1 MDQNKIDSFQERLF
15 TELNAGMSCLTLE
28 LGYRLG
34 LIQAL
39 TGGEPVS
46 PAELAQQ
53 MGYDERYVREWLEC
67 LAAGEY
73 LDYDPAS
80 GRFSLPPEH
89 VAVLVDPDSPSS
101 AIGVVGWIPSFA
113 NILPQLIE
121 AFRTGGGVPYEAYG
135 LDMVTAQGLFTR
147 PMFMNDYVSTWI
159 PAMPDVERKLKAG
172 GRVAEVGC
180 GIGWSAIALAQ
191 GYANIQ
197 IDAIDPDKLSIQE
210 AQRNVQK
217 AGVSDRI
224 TLHLN
229 TIEEVPLQGPYDLI
243 TAFECLHDM
252 PYPIQVLSRM
262 RELLAPDGVALIA
275 DEAVGDTLEENTNFM
290 GHFFYN
296 FSVLHCL
303 PQAMVFPNAAGTG
316 TVIKSSTVNKYADEA
331 GFKNVTTLPIENP
344 QFRFYRLTR

>member
-15 TELNAGMSCLTLE
+15 TELNAGMSCLNLQ

-39 TGGEPVS
+39 AEADPVT
-46 PAELAQQ
+46 PTELAQQ
-53 MGYDERYVREWLEC
+53 MGYAERYVREWLEC

-73 LDYDPAS
+73 LDYDS
-80 GRFSLPPEH
+80 TTGRFSLPPEH
-89 VAVLVDPDSPSS
+89 ATVLVNPDSPSS

-147 PMFMNDYVSTWI
+147 PMFMNDYVSAWI
-159 PAMPDVERKLKAG
+159 PAMPDIESKLKAG
-172 GRVAEVGC
+172 GRVADVGC
-180 GIGWSAIALAQ
+180 GIGWSVIALAQ
-191 GYANIQ
+191 GFANTQ
-197 IDAIDPDKLSIQE
+197 IDAIDPDELSIQE
-210 AQRNVQK
+210 AQRNVEK

-224 TLHLN
+224 TFHLS
-229 TIEEVPLQGPYDLI
+229 TVEEAPIQGPYDLI
-243 TAFECLHDM
+243 ATFETLHDM
-252 PYPIQVLSRM
+252 PYPVQALSRM
-262 RELLAPDGVALIA
+262 RELLAPDGVVLIA
-275 DEAVGDTLEENTNFM
+275 DEAVGETLEENTNFM

-303 PQAMVFPNAAGTG
+303 PQAMVFPNGAGTG
-316 TVIKSSTVNKYADEA
+316 TVIKSSTVSKYADEA
-331 GFKNVTTLPIENP
+331 GFKSVVILPIENP
-344 QFRFYRLTR
+344 QFRFYRLTL